1 MEFKNRPVKDGLFVS
16 LSRAVYCTITLSGVP
31 DTPAKQG
38 VSAVRERDTPKC
50 LSEHIIS

>member
-16 LSRAVYCTITLSGVP
+16 LSRAVYYTIALSGVP

-38 VSAVRERDTPKC
+38 AEGYSQVFFRTLDTISA
-50 LSEHIIS
+50 